1 MFGPGLPCARKIG
14 TVMAGRNYLLS
25 LPERAI
31 RSVLG
36 LGAGVIRETGDVVI
50 PAAVRR
56 GRLYQNLVDTTLRFV
71 IEQVGGVEGA
81 YPAEDQLPGDFLL
94 RRTTGNAIEVLGIV
108 AFRAS
113 PVWVLAALADVSG
126 IGRALIPEIADE
138 LKSQG
143 LLERDAQF
151 STADQILDGLERTSG
166 RLASTVNAPPLDV
179 QTLREELTALRADVR
194 AFPASRLPSGDSIR
208 GLWTQLRGESARQ
221 NTSVFETSS
230 MMAVSA
236 VQGVPDQ
243 VRWLSASAL
252 AGVTRT
258 GRVVGAGLMDYYSKT
273 LEDIGQVG
281 YATYARRQLAP
292 YASAAARQF
301 SPGQRSLTE
310 RLLDRIS

>member
-1 MFGPGLPCARKIG
+1 MSAGMPDRK
-14 TVMAGRNYLLS
+14 YLLS

-31 RSVLG
+31 RSALG
-36 LGAGVIRETGDVVI
+36 LGAGMVRETGDVVI
-50 PAAVRR
+50 PAVVRK

-71 IEQVGGVEGA
+71 IEQVGGVVGT
-81 YPAEDQLPGDFLL
+81 YPAEEALPDDFLL
-94 RRTTGNAIEVLGIV
+94 RRTTGNAIELLGIV

-143 LLERDAQF
+143 LLEPDTQF
-151 STADQILDGLERTSG
+151 TTVDQMLDGLERTSG

-179 QTLREELTALRADVR
+179 QTLREELTALRADAR
-194 AFPASRLPSGDSIR
+194 AFPASRLPSGESIR
-208 GLWTQLRGESARQ
+208 GLWMQLREESARQ
-221 NTSVFETSS
+221 HTSVFATSS

-258 GRVVGAGLMDYYSKT
+258 GRVVGAGLLDYYSTT
-273 LEDIGQVG
+273 LVDIGEVG
-281 YATYARRQLAP
+281 YAAYARRQIAP
-292 YASAAARQF
+292 YARAAARQF
-301 SPGQRSLTE
+301 SPDQRSLTE
-310 RLLDRIS
+310 RLLDRMS